1 MESMLIGKSKCVR
14 QGVGCCGGQFVATL
28 RANNPGERRMIRTVS
43 ALAMVAA
50 AFVNASVASAQ
61 AQDFPNRPIR
71 IIVQT
76 QPGGLIDQLAR
87 AFAQKLQEAGHT
99 AIVENRT
106 GGGGLIAAEHVVK
119 SPADGHTI
127 YVGSHGTQA
136 IHPHLTK
143 NLSFDP
149 FKDFAPVIF
158 LATTPTLLVVHPSV
172 KANTLKELIALARQ
186 NPGKLSYGSQGTG
199 SSGHMMGEQF
209 KQLTSTDLVH
219 VPYKGAAPAVQD
231 LVAGHIAMVF
241 DTVAFS
247 GEQVRA
253 DKLRGIAVVADQRV
267 PALPEVPT
275 VAEAGLPAMQGSPW
289 FGLVVVAK
297 TPQPIIDWINREAT
311 KAFTA
316 ADVRERFLK
325 QSFLLPLGTPEDFAR
340 HIAAE
345 HKLWGEVI
353 RRGGIVAK

>member
-1 MESMLIGKSKCVR
+1 MVR
-14 QGVGCCGGQFVATL
+14 SISSLLA
-28 RANNPGERRMIRTVS
+28 AAS
-43 ALAMVAA
+43 AALALLCAPPA
-50 AFVNASVASAQ
+50 TAEEK
-61 AQDFPNRPIR
+61 FPSRTIR

-76 QPGGLIDQLAR
+76 QPGGLIDQLGR

-106 GGGGLIAAEHVVK
+106 GGGGLIAAEHVIK
-119 SPADGHTI
+119 SPADGYTI

-149 FKDFAPVIF
+149 FKDFTPVIF

-172 KANTLKELIALARQ
+172 QAKSLKELIALAKK

-199 SSGHMMGEQF
+199 SSGHMAGEQF
-209 KQLTSTDLVH
+209 KQLTATDIVH
-219 VPYKGAAPAVQD
+219 VPYKGAAPAIND
-231 LVAGHIAMVF
+231 LIGGHVAMVF

-247 GEQVRA
+247 GPQVVA
-253 DKLRGIAVVADQRV
+253 GKLRGIAVVADKR
-267 PALPEVPT
+267 AASLPDVPT
-275 VAEAGLPAMQGSPW
+275 MAEAGLPEMQGSPW
-289 FGLVVVAK
+289 FGLVVAAK
-297 TPQPIIDWINREAT
+297 TPRPIVEWINREAN

-316 ADVRERFLK
+316 PDVRERFLK
-325 QSFLLPLGTPEDFAR
+325 QGFTLPLGTPEDFAK

-345 HKLWGEVI
+345 HKRWGEVI
-353 RRGGIVAK
+353 RRGKITAK